1 MKLRPRV
8 VMQLAALCLLLG
20 SYSFAAED
28 ASLYI
33 VHGLPGR
40 DVAEN
45 LNPNFPVDV
54 LVNGKSCVVR
64 NLAFDTTSAPLS
76 FAAGTYDVQISP
88 SNTLA
93 GCTNPPLIDASVT
106 LTSGTSISAVL
117 AISGGEPTLL
127 QFSDNLS
134 PVASG
139 NARFVFAQAADAPAL
154 QATLTQLDV
163 KKPKTFTLVASPGSQ
178 QVISIAAGTYLV
190 KVYAVGDTT
199 LLASEQLTLPN
210 QSVSFS
216 YAVGESANNSIVII
230 NKTVRD
236 VF

>member
-1 MKLRPRV
+1 MKLRTRV
-8 VMQLAALCLLLG
+8 AIQLAALCLLLG
-20 SYSFAAED
+20 TYSFAADE

-33 VHGLPGR
+33 VHGIPGR
-40 DVAEN
+40 DIAET
-45 LNPNFPVDV
+45 LNPNLPVDV

-64 NLAFDTTSAPLS
+64 NLAFDTISAPLS
-76 FAAGTYDVQISP
+76 FPAGTYDVQISP

-93 GCTNPPLIDASVT
+93 GCTNPPLVDASVT

-117 AISGGEPTLL
+117 TTTGGAPTLL

-134 PVASG
+134 PVAAG

-163 KKPKTFTLVASPGSQ
+163 KKPKTFTLTANPGSQ
-178 QVISIAAGTYLV
+178 QVISFAAGTYLV

-199 LLASEQLTLPN
+199 PLASEQLTLPS

-216 YAVGESANNSIVII
+216 YAVGESATNSIVII

>member
-1 MKLRPRV
+1 MKLRTRV
-8 VMQLAALCLLLG
+8 AIQLAALCLLLG
-20 SYSFAAED
+20 ASSFAADE

-33 VHGLPGR
+33 VHGIPGR
-40 DVAEN
+40 DIADN

-88 SNTLA
+88 SNTIA
-93 GCTNPPLIDASVT
+93 GCTNPPIIDASVT

-117 AISGGEPTLL
+117 AVSGGEPTLL

-139 NARFVFAQAADAPAL
+139 NTRFVFAQAADAPAL
-154 QATLTQLDV
+154 QATLTQLDI
-163 KKPKTFTLVASPGSQ
+163 KNPKTFTLVANPGSQ
-178 QVISIAAGTYLV
+178 QVISIAAGTYSV

-199 LLASEQLTLPN
+199 PLAAEQLTLPN

-216 YAVGESANNSIVII
+216 YAVGESTNNSIVVI
-230 NKTVRD
+230 NKTVRG

>member
-1 MKLRPRV
+1 MKLRTRV
-8 VMQLAALCLLLG
+8 AIQLAALCLLLG
-20 SYSFAAED
+20 ASSFAADE

-33 VHGLPGR
+33 VHGIPGR
-40 DVAEN
+40 DIADN

-88 SNTLA
+88 SNTIA
-93 GCTNPPLIDASVT
+93 GCTNPPIIDASVT

-117 AISGGEPTLL
+117 AVSGGEPTLL

-139 NARFVFAQAADAPAL
+139 NTRFVFAQAADAPAL
-154 QATLTQLDV
+154 QATLTQLDI
-163 KKPKTFTLVASPGSQ
+163 KNPKAFTLVANPGSQ
-178 QVISIAAGTYLV
+178 QVISIAAGTYSV

-199 LLASEQLTLPN
+199 PLAAEQLTLPN

-216 YAVGESANNSIVII
+216 YAVGESTNNSIVVI
-230 NKTVRD
+230 NKTVRG